1 MYLNQTGRI
10 LQSCSLTTNHKKIL
24 DEYGYVF
31 FDETTLSEYYQL
43 CEKAKRYVDDP
54 LKYNEKETE
63 GREAQLKII
72 NNK

>member
-1 MYLNQTGRI
+1 MYLNQAGRLLPNTG
-10 LQSCSLTTNHKKIL
+10 LTTNHKKIL

-43 CEKAKRYVDDP
+43 CKQAKRY
-54 LKYNEKETE
+54 L
-63 GREAQLKII
+63 